1 MSVKRY
7 LGVAA
12 LFAAAVVTIKSCTE
26 AFVTKADQ
34 EGTKFEE
41 RFGHN
46 LSENTIGFVKGLF
59 KGGVDGLGDIT
70 DETKDYLMEEH
81 GIDVGEYDNLS
92 DLENALRQKGID
104 ISFDGN
110 PCNDETYF
118 LNSDCFD
125 SIPQQE
131 RVPD

>member
-1 MSVKRY
+1 MSVRRY
-7 LGVAA
+7 FGIAA
-12 LFAAAVVTIKSCTE
+12 LCAAAVVTVKSCTE
-26 AFVTKADQ
+26 AFVTKDDQ

-59 KGGVDGLGDIT
+59 KGGVDGLSDIT

-81 GIDVGEYDNLS
+81 GIDVGDYDNLS
-92 DLENALRQKGID
+92 ELENALRQKGVN

-131 RVPD
+131 RIPD